1 MDSKQIFAD
10 KLTGKKNKPFKLFS
24 ETINPG
30 EQASLGLPMPEILG
44 YAPLYMP
51 VKVFNGKTE
60 GPVCLL
66 VASMRG
72 DEYNGMETIKRVVG
86 MSALDRL
93 HGTLIAVPVLNVFG
107 MLNRSRYLPGEQL
120 LEEAFPGEENGTYAA
135 RTANLFITTLFEQC
149 DFCVSFTSGELNHRA
164 LPHVYAD
171 FSEEKNRSMAE
182 AFPVSVLVDAKP
194 SPGSLAACASE
205 AGKPMLTYQSGEAM
219 RVNKTAINQGSRGVM
234 HLLRQT
240 GMIPPDSHEPAA
252 KRESPVICKHNDWIY
267 ATKSGISN
275 PYKKLGDKVSKGEA
289 LALINE
295 PLGSFQEVKVT
306 APHDG
311 IIVGVNELPLV
322 FEGDCLFRLARF
334 EELDAAANAVDAWP
348 TESAESTTAANQDNP
363 AGS

>member
-1 MDSKQIFAD
+1 MDSTNIFAD
-10 KLTGKKNKPFKLFS
+10 RLTGKKNKTFKLFTES
-24 ETINPG
+24 INPG
-30 EQASLGLPMPEILG
+30 EHASLGLPMPEILG

-51 VKVFNGKTE
+51 VKVFHGKNE

-72 DEYNGMETIKRVVG
+72 DEYNGMETIKRV
-86 MSALDRL
+86 MSRSALDHL

-107 MLNRSRYLPGEQL
+107 MLNRSRYLPGDQL
-120 LEEAFPGEENGTYAA
+120 LEEAFPGEECGTYAA
-135 RTANLFITTLFEQC
+135 RTANLFMSTLFEQC
-149 DFCVSFTSGELNHRA
+149 DFCVSFTCGELNHRA

-171 FSEEKNRSMAE
+171 FSMEENRVMAE
-182 AFPVSVLVDAKP
+182 AFPVSVLVDAP
-194 SPGSLAACASE
+194 PPPGSLAACASE

-219 RVNKTAINQGSRGVM
+219 RVNKAAVHQGSRGVM
-234 HLLRQT
+234 HLLRQC
-240 GMIPPDSHEPAA
+240 GMIRANSHEPAA
-252 KRESPVICKHNDWIY
+252 KPELPVICKHNDWIY
-267 ATKSGISN
+267 ATKSGIAH
-275 PYKKLGDKVSKGEA
+275 PYKQLGAKVSKGEA

-334 EELDAAANAVDAWP
+334 EELEAAADAVGSWP
-348 TESAESTTAANQDNP
+348 TDTGAEDAP
-363 AGS
+363 ASH